1 MMSPVF
7 LHSLLSHFWSIFL
20 MVFFF
25 GGSIFV
31 HELGHFLAA
40 RRRGLVVQRFS
51 IGMGPAIP
59 GCTWKGKD
67 GVEYCIAWFP
77 IGGYVLMPQFADL
90 GLIEGGDAANAAKL
104 PPIDYASKMIVSVA
118 GATFNILFAFVLAC
132 VVWAVGQPMPNDT
145 RAAARIGYISKT
157 LTVADGGT
165 VKSPAAEA
173 GLRVGDTVLAIDGQR
188 VADWNALQQLMVTGS
203 GRDAA
208 GRPEAVFTVEREGR
222 KFDLTVHPRISE
234 DRVRQVGISNWF
246 DVIVAPFAPAVG
258 PAEKTLG
265 EKLGFREGDQILSFD
280 DVPIMNWSE
289 YQDYLVD
296 HRALA
301 VAARVKRGD
310 EVLTLSIPPRPEDK
324 LTPHLG
330 LVLTR
335 RISIVHLSPFTQ
347 IADQIQSTLRTLS
360 SLLNP
365 RSDVGPS
372 SLTGPIGIVH
382 ILNSAAEEGLLVV
395 VNFSIMINV
404 CLAIFNLLPI
414 PVLDGGH
421 MLFATIAR
429 LRGRALPI
437 SFIVNTQVA
446 FSVLLLS
453 MFVYISVF
461 DVKRWASD
469 AHAERA
475 AATAAA
481 AEKP

>member
-1 MMSPVF
+1 MT
-7 LHSLLSHFWSIFL
+7 LHSLLYHFWSIFL

-59 GCTWKGKD
+59 GCTWTGKD

-77 IGGYVLMPQFADL
+77 LGGYVLMPQFADL
-90 GLIEGGDAANAAKL
+90 GLIEGGDAADAAKL

-118 GATFNILFAFVLAC
+118 GATFNILFAFFLAC
-132 VVWAVGQPMPNDT
+132 VVWAVGQPMRNDQ
-145 RAAARIGYISKT
+145 RAPARIGWIKQT
-157 LTVADGGT
+157 LEIADGTT
-165 VKSPAAEA
+165 VTSPAAEA
-173 GLRVGDTVLAIDGQR
+173 GLRLGDTVRAVDGQPI
-188 VADWNALQQLMVTGS
+188 ADWNALMQLMVTGS
-203 GRDAA
+203 GRDDA
-208 GRPEAVFTVEREGR
+208 GRPEVIFTIDRDGR
-222 KFDLTVHPRISE
+222 RFDLTLHPRISKE

-246 DVIVAPFAPAVG
+246 DVIVAPFS
-258 PAEKTLG
+258 TTNSLG
-265 EKLGFREGDQILSFD
+265 EKLGFRAGDQILSFD
-280 DVPIMNWSE
+280 GVPVMNWAE
-289 YQDYLVD
+289 YQDYLID
-296 HRALA
+296 HRAQTVTA
-301 VAARVKRGD
+301 QVKRGD
-310 EVLTLSIPPRPEDK
+310 QVVTIAIPPRPEDK
-324 LTPHLG
+324 AMIHLG
-330 LVLTR
+330 LDLMTST
-335 RISIVHLSPFTQ
+335 SIVHLSPFTQ
-347 IADQIQSTLRTLS
+347 ISEQVKSTLRTLS

-365 RSDVGPS
+365 RSDIGPS

-395 VNFSIMINV
+395 INFTIMINV

-421 MLFATIAR
+421 MLFATIGR

-437 SFIVNTQVA
+437 NFIVNTQVV

-461 DVKRWASD
+461 DVRRWANDSR
-469 AHAERA
+469 AEHAERA
-475 AATAAA
+475 AA
-481 AEKP
+481 EKP

>member
-1 MMSPVF
+1 MSPGL

-59 GCTWKGKD
+59 GCTWHGKD
-67 GVEYCIAWFP
+67 GVEYCLAWFP

-90 GLIEGGDAANAAKL
+90 GLIEGGDAADAAKL

-118 GATFNILFAFVLAC
+118 GATFNIAFAFLLAC
-132 VVWAVGQPMPNDT
+132 IVWAVGQQLPDDSQ
-145 RAAARIGYISKT
+145 AAARIGYLAKT

-165 VKSPAAEA
+165 VTSPAAEA
-173 GLRVGDTVLAIDGQR
+173 GLRVGDFVRAIDGQP
-188 VADWNALQQLMVTGS
+188 VANWAALQEVMVTGS
-203 GRDAA
+203 GRDAT
-208 GRPEAVFTVEREGR
+208 GRPEAVFTLERDGRRVEV
-222 KFDLTVHPRISE
+222 TVHPRISKE
-234 DRVRQVGISNWF
+234 DRVRKIGIDPWY
-246 DVIVAPFAPAVG
+246 DVIVAPFAKPDAAG
-258 PAEKTLG
+258 EKTLG

-280 DVPIMNWSE
+280 GVPVMNWNE
-289 YQDYLVD
+289 YQDYLTD
-296 HRALA
+296 HRDQA
-301 VAARVKRGD
+301 VAARVKHGA
-310 EVLTLSIPPRPEDK
+310 EVRTIVIPPRPEDK
-324 LTPHLG
+324 AAPHLG

-335 RISIVHLSPFTQ
+335 GFSVVHLSPFTQ
-347 IADQIQSTLRTLS
+347 IAVQIQSTLRTLS

-469 AHAERA
+469 AHAEH
-475 AATAAA
+475 AAA
-481 AEKP
+481 AAAAVEKP

>member
-1 MMSPVF
+1 MSPG
-7 LHSLLSHFWSIFL
+7 LLPSLLSHFWSVFL

-59 GCTWKGKD
+59 GCTWHGKD

-90 GLIEGGDAANAAKL
+90 GLIEGGDAADAAKL

-118 GATFNILFAFVLAC
+118 GATFNILFAFLLAC

-145 RAAARIGYISKT
+145 MKAARIGYISKT
-157 LTVADGGT
+157 LAVADGGT
-165 VKSPAAEA
+165 VPGPAAEA
-173 GLRVGDTVLAIDGQR
+173 GLHVGDIVRAIDGQP
-188 VADWNALQQLMVTGS
+188 VSDWSALQQLLVTGS

-208 GRPEAVFTVEREGR
+208 GRPEAVFTVERDGR
-222 KFDLTVHPRISE
+222 QFDLAVHPRISKD
-234 DRVRQVGISNWF
+234 DRVRQIGISNWF
-246 DVIVAPFAPAVG
+246 DVIVAPFG
-258 PAEKTLG
+258 PPDKSGEKTLG
-265 EKLGFREGDQILSFD
+265 EKLGFQAGDQILSFD
-280 DVPIMNWSE
+280 GVPIMNWNE

-296 HRALA
+296 HRAQA
-301 VAARVKRGD
+301 VTARVKRGAQD
-310 EVLTLSIPPRPEDK
+310 LTIVIPPRPEDK
-324 LTPHLG
+324 VLPHLG
-330 LVLTR
+330 LILTR
-335 RISIVHLSPFTQ
+335 GFSVVHLSPFTQ
-347 IADQIQSTLRTLS
+347 IGDQVETTLRTLS

-395 VNFSIMINV
+395 INFSIMINV

-421 MLFATIAR
+421 MLFATIGR

-437 SFIVNTQVA
+437 NFIVNTQVV

-461 DVKRWASD
+461 DVRRWANDSR
-469 AHAERA
+469 AERA
-475 AATAAA
+475 AAAAV
-481 AEKP
+481 EKP

>member
-1 MMSPVF
+1 MT
-7 LHSLLSHFWSIFL
+7 LHSLLYHFWSIFL

-59 GCTWKGKD
+59 GLSWKGKD

-77 IGGYVLMPQFADL
+77 LGGYVLMPQFADL
-90 GLIEGGDAANAAKL
+90 GLIEGGDAADAAKL

-118 GATFNILFAFVLAC
+118 GATFNILFAFALAC
-132 VVWAVGQPMPNDT
+132 VVWAVGRPMPNYQ
-145 RAAARIGYISKT
+145 RAPARIGWIKQT
-157 LTVADGGT
+157 IETADGTT
-165 VKSPAAEA
+165 VTSPAAEA
-173 GLRVGDTVLAIDGQR
+173 GLRLGDTVRAVDGHPI
-188 VADWNALQQLMVTGS
+188 ADWDALMQLMITGS

-208 GRPEAVFTVEREGR
+208 GRPEVVFTIERDGHP
-222 KFDLTVHPRISE
+222 FDVTLHPRISKD

-246 DVIVAPFAPAVG
+246 DVIVAPFTTANS
-258 PAEKTLG
+258 LG
-265 EKLGFREGDQILSFD
+265 EKLGFRAGDQILSFD
-280 DVPIMNWSE
+280 GTPVMNWAE
-289 YQDYLVD
+289 YQDYLID
-296 HRALA
+296 HRARTVMA
-301 VAARVKRGD
+301 QVKRGD
-310 EVLTLSIPPRPEDK
+310 QVVAIAIPPRPEDK
-324 LTPHLG
+324 SMIHLG
-330 LVLTR
+330 LDLMTSS
-335 RISIVHLSPFTQ
+335 SIVHLSPFTQ
-347 IADQIQSTLRTLS
+347 ISEQVKSTLRTLS

-365 RSDVGPS
+365 RSDIGPS

-382 ILNSAAEEGLLVV
+382 ILNSAAEEGLMVV
-395 VNFSIMINV
+395 INFTIMINV

-421 MLFATIAR
+421 MLFATIGR

-437 SFIVNTQVA
+437 NFIVNTQVV

-461 DVKRWASD
+461 DVRRWANDSR
-469 AHAERA
+469 AEHAERA
-475 AATAAA
+475 AA
-481 AEKP
+481 EKP